1 MAKHSNDWYLDGL
14 RQQIPNVINGIF
26 EEFLPPVESY
36 VKNNS
41 GTREDARDVFMY
53 GIETMY
59 RKISAGEL
67 ELTAGFSTYL
77 FEVCKRY
84 WLKNLRRNKYDAG
97 VTPDDPS
104 VSNRI
109 HSDSIDVFGMK
120 TERHRLLSEKFS
132 VMQDDCRMV
141 LSLSWQTDLSMEDI
155 AEAMN
160 WTYAYARKRKHVC
173 KEYLIKAIKADP
185 RYAELRA

>member
-36 VKNNS
+36 VKNNN

-59 RKISAGEL
+59 RKIDAGEL

-141 LSLSWQTDLSMEDI
+141 LSLSWQTDLSTEDI

-173 KEYLIKAIKADP
+173 KEYLIQAIKADP